1 MVFATFALVFLGL
14 GGGIAPTLL
23 AGTTPQSQSAQTQ
36 SQPGASAPASTLP
49 RGKKLILKDGTYQLV
64 REYQVTSDRV
74 RYYSLESRAW
84 EEMPESLVDWAATKK
99 AAETEAKQDA
109 ANLEKVHE
117 QELARQV
124 MPLDIDAS
132 LEAGPGVFLP
142 PGEGLF
148 VFDSK
153 TVKPLSQALANSTL
167 NKGRVLEQ
175 VLVPVPVI
183 PSRHTISLPGARAK
197 LRLTNALPEF
207 YMRTADGREPE
218 MELIRVKVVH
228 GDERQIENIDTTVF
242 KQSFEKKN
250 ALAMHRWLLA
260 IGVYRFT
267 LAQPLEPGEY
277 VLVEKVR
284 GEGMA
289 LYVWDFGVNAG
300 APPESAKASQK

>member
-1 MVFATFALVFLGL
+1 MAFVFFALLYLGL
-14 GGGIAPTLL
+14 GGGIAPPLFAVVAL
-23 AGTTPQSQSAQTQ
+23 QSQSAQTQ
-36 SQPGASAPASTLP
+36 SQPGASTPASTLP

-64 REYQVTSDRV
+64 REYQVTGDRV

-99 AAETEAKQDA
+99 AAEAEAKQDA
-109 ANLEKVHE
+109 ATLEKVHE

-132 LEAGPGVFLP
+132 LEAVPGVFLP

-153 TVKPLSQALANSTL
+153 TVKPLSQALANSSL

-218 MELIRVKVVH
+218 MELIRVKVEH

-250 ALAMHRWLLA
+250 ALAMQRWLLA

-277 VLVEKVR
+277 VLVEKIR